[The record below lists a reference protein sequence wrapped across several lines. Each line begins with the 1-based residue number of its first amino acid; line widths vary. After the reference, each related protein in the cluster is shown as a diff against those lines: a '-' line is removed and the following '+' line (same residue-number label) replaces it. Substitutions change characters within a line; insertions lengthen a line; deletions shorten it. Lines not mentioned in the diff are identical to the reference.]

1 MLRYVEDLETIRDA
15 LGVER
20 WIVGGHSWGAS
31 LALQYAL
38 SHLERTL
45 ALVYISGTGIGLDWN
60 RAYHLEADRRRTP
73 SERARLDALSNQAR
87 SPAEESEYRL
97 LSWLPDFAA
106 PDHAADLIAEFDEP
120 FEINYDAN
128 RLIMRETKA
137 WIESDLARQC
147 SAMVAPTLVLQ
158 GERDPRPAWAVDS
171 LVAALPNASV
181 EVLPRVGH
189 LPWLESPEVFAHR
202 LQLFLQTV

>member
-1 MLRYVEDLETIRDA
+1 VLRYIEDLETIRDA

-31 LALQYAL
+31 LALQYTL
-38 SHLERTL
+38 SHPERTL
-45 ALVYISGTGIGLDWN
+45 ALVYISGTGIGREWS
-60 RAYHLEADRRRTP
+60 RAYHFEADRRRTP
-73 SERARLDALSNQAR
+73 IERARLDALTNQAR

-97 LSWLPDFAA
+97 LSWRPDFAA
-106 PDHAADLIAEFDEP
+106 PDHAVDLIAEFDEP
-120 FEINYDAN
+120 FEINRDAN

-147 SAMVAPTLVLQ
+147 SAMVAPTLVLH

-171 LVAALPNASV
+171 LVAALPNASI
-181 EVLPRVGH
+181 EVLPGVGH
-189 LPWLESPEVFAHR
+189 LPWLESPEVFAQR
-202 LQLFLQTV
+202 LQLFLQAR